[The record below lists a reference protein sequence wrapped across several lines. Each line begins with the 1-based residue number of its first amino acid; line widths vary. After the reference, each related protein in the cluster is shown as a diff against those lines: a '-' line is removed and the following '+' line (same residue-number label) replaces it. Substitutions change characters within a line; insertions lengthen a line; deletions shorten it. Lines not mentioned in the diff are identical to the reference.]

1 VSELET
7 PGLILDPA
15 LDLTSGPAP
24 AASGAGWGSLREIG
38 GWWGLLRFLP
48 GAVRQAFSE
57 REQPGGLPVVEPGQ
71 ERPAGPPDVDFG
83 ESYPTG
89 DHTLAAEADLS
100 DGAGAQAATPG
111 AGAEAGETVV
121 VTGESL
127 REEWLATHDAGTE
140 LQDWIE
146 YNAAEEADQTY
157 EAWAA
162 QEQADFD
169 AGTGPYAP
177 EFTEPQVEDVTGD
190 GPTAQASVQAAVTV
204 AGAELGDAGLE
215 AGL

>member
-1 VSELET
+1 VTGQET
-7 PGLILDPA
+7 PGLVFDLAPDP
-15 LDLTSGPAP
+15 TPAP
-24 AASGAGWGSLREIG
+24 SGGGWGSLREVG

-48 GAVRQAFSE
+48 GAIRQAFSE
-57 REQPGGLPVVEPGQ
+57 REPVGGLPVVEPGQ
-71 ERPAGPPDVDFG
+71 ERPAELPDVDFG

-89 DHTLAAEADLS
+89 DHTPATTAEAPVPEAS
-100 DGAGAQAATPG
+100 VAEAATPD

-121 VTGESL
+121 MTGEAL
-127 REEWLATHDAGTE
+127 GEEWLATHDAGTE

-146 YNAAEEADQTY
+146 ARVAEEADQAY

-204 AGAELGDAGLE
+204 VGAELGDAGLE